1 MTAPQ
6 RATGTAAKVSTG
18 VLLLGLVSFI
28 TDVSSEMIM
37 PLLPL
42 FIVALGGSGVAVG
55 LVSGVGDSV
64 ADFLKIFSGYLSD
77 RLGRRKPLVALGYFS
92 SALAKLFF
100 PLATIWE
107 HVLALRVVERIGKGV
122 RTAPRD
128 AMIAGYA
135 AMEVRGKAFGVHRA
149 MDTAGAVLGSVIA
162 FLLLWFLAL
171 DFRRIFLAA
180 ALLAFFALAPLYF
193 VKEVRSERRLES
205 GFALSLKSLPADL
218 KALILIL
225 MIFALGKISYMFF
238 ILRAQEVFEAAG
250 LAERLSTSLPV
261 LLYVLYNSVYAAL
274 AEPFGALSDRIGR
287 ANVMLG
293 GFLLFSLTSLGFV
306 FAGARTLF
314 ILFALYG
321 LVYAMTEGVGRAFV
335 SDLSSE
341 RLRGTAL
348 GAYHTATGFAA
359 IAANLVAGALWD
371 ALGSKAT
378 FAYATSLP
386 LLAATLLLL
395 WQKKR

>member
-1 MTAPQ
+1 M
-6 RATGTAAKVSTG
+6 GTAAKVSTG

-28 TDVSSEMIM
+28 TDVSSEMIL

-42 FIVALGGSGVAVG
+42 FIVALGGSGIAVG

-64 ADFLKIFSGYLSD
+64 ADFLKIFSGYFSD

-100 PLATIWE
+100 PIATIWE

-135 AMEVRGKAFGVHRA
+135 AMEIRGKAFGVHRA
-149 MDTAGAVLGSVIA
+149 MDTAGAVLGSIIA
-162 FLLLWFLAL
+162 FLLLWFFAL
-171 DFRRIFLAA
+171 DFRQIFLAA
-180 ALLAFFALAPLYF
+180 ALLAFLALLPLYF

-205 GFALSLKSLPADL
+205 SFALSLKSLPADL

-225 MIFALGKISYMFF
+225 MVFALGNISYMFF
-238 ILRAQEVFEAAG
+238 ILRAREVFEAAK
-250 LAERLSTSLPV
+250 LAEQLSLSLPV
-261 LLYVLYNSVYAAL
+261 LLYVLYNSVYATL

-287 ANVMLG
+287 ANIMLG
-293 GFLLFSLTSLGFV
+293 GFLLFSLMSLGFIFV
-306 FAGARTLF
+306 GVRTLL

-335 SDLSSE
+335 SDLCSE
-341 RLRGTAL
+341 QLRGTAL

-359 IAANLVAGALWD
+359 IAANLVAGVLWD
-371 ALGSKAT
+371 VFGSEAT
-378 FAYATSLP
+378 FAYAASLP
-386 LLAATLLLL
+386 LLAALLLFF
-395 WQKKR
+395 WKKKRQ